1 MQSVLSCAT
10 RALVR
15 AAPARGAS
23 ARHSSFAAP
32 RAAAL
37 RAKAPA
43 PMAATR
49 YFAAAA
55 NQVRRMP

>member
-15 AAPARGAS
+15 AAPVRS

-37 RAKAPA
+37 RTKAPA
-43 PMAATR
+43 PTAAVR

-55 NQVRRMP
+55 NQVRRVT